1 VVDRVVLPIV
11 APGPPD
17 EEADFS
23 FWSSATDVCRDATV
37 VVRVSIIFARS
48 AVVGSDMAE
57 GIDTTANGGE
67 RGGLG
72 GGAALGGCCGGGEDE
87 DKERRVA
94 DTRLSRASGP
104 RVADPWLRSS

>member
-23 FWSSATDVCRDATV
+23 FWSSAMDVCRDATV

>member
-1 VVDRVVLPIV
+1 VVLPIV

-17 EEADFS
+17 EEVDFS